1 MKNGVLFYVEHYC
14 RFIGS
19 QIDYSFSGSLFH
31 IDREEF
37 GPYKTMGNK
46 QNLIYNTINDLAAE
60 HDHYACIRLMLQY
73 RIGDCG
79 DQSAYLS
86 ALLSN
91 TTYLSKRYRVF
102 YAAYESERVNHG
114 FVLMVPRSNQLLQ
127 SDPFQNKTGPM
138 IVDAEVFLD
147 NEAII
152 VADPWQNKIFPNGI
166 NQSNN
171 PFNFTSEVSISAQ
184 QWVLQEFK
192 VSNRFQH
199 LQLHC
204 LDSLIEG
211 FDCLDRTVKLEIR
224 DTVNYQKVLIDSA
237 ARPDQIELTRILLC
251 NIPFIPLSTTPD
263 DVLKQAKSTA
273 ILADNCTGLELI
285 NAFIAQK
292 ELEKTS
298 KHNKARMGFF
308 DEAIV
313 DENPLCSN
321 TSGETISLIKN

>member
-1 MKNGVLFYVEHYC
+1 
-14 RFIGS
+14 
-19 QIDYSFSGSLFH
+19 
-31 IDREEF
+31 
-37 GPYKTMGNK
+37 
-46 QNLIYNTINDLAAE
+46 
-60 HDHYACIRLMLQY
+60 
-73 RIGDCG
+73 
-79 DQSAYLS
+79 
-86 ALLSN
+86 
-91 TTYLSKRYRVF
+91 
-102 YAAYESERVNHG
+102 
-114 FVLMVPRSNQLLQ
+114 
-127 SDPFQNKTGPM
+127 M
-138 IVDAEVFLD
+138 IVNAELFLD

-171 PFNFTSEVSISAQ
+171 PFNFKSDVSISAQ

-192 VSNRFQH
+192 VSNRFRH

-313 DENPLCSN
+313 DENLLCSN